1 MQLDVCCF
9 KEKGTSETFLQ
20 LSWRCLRSDTG
31 NLPMRNKS
39 PYYDIIHTPD
49 SVLWLQ
55 LGVFLG
61 SSSHRFMS
69 LHFYFVVWITPGL
82 RVLYLSSFHRHRLDA
97 RVCVRMTPPGVLL
110 RAKPSAATSAK
121 ALSAQSIWIAPD
133 GPRTTRSSSPHSR
146 CAVPRWA
153 WWMTSGL
160 CHKAAWIKCYQMCA
174 LQNKIYSA
182 EPGSLLNVLQSAV
195 CQWFNWSSS
204 VSPPCCEPF
213 RIMT

>member
-1 MQLDVCCF
+1 MALVDLGLHPAQVSSNFWFCLSHCRVGDLHVYMVSFAVTVSRWFTVEKMQLDVCCF

-110 RAKPSAATSAK
+110 RAKPSAATSARVF
-121 ALSAQSIWIAPD
+121 Q
-133 GPRTTRSSSPHSR
+133 RSR
-146 CAVPRWA
+146 F
-153 WWMTSGL
+153 
-160 CHKAAWIKCYQMCA
+160 
-174 LQNKIYSA
+174 
-182 EPGSLLNVLQSAV
+182 E
-195 CQWFNWSSS
+195 
-204 VSPPCCEPF
+204 
-213 RIMT
+213 